1 MRLDGSNKS
10 EQVEVEGVSAPKPDC
25 EANAPEAPAHDHEQA
40 LLDRPRV
47 FTSSHFAEAALRARL
62 MGPLDNDALETSAA
76 PDVSQSAPGAAPD
89 ITQAGPT
96 ADANDPDVEPASN
109 ATPPTP
115 APGTHRP
122 EAALDGPRNGTSL
135 IRRGASGPEVEALQ
149 QALNAAGIEPQLEVD
164 GQLGADD
171 EAAIR
176 GFQRQHGCQ
185 VDGIV
190 GPETLGAI
198 DQARG
203 IEPNPAA
210 AAATQR
216 YRAGAAS
223 RYQPTTG
230 TSGAGEASG
239 AGGVNAVAGQPGA
252 TGLDGFDRI
261 IEHTLRFESG
271 GRYDAWNADD
281 NGHGVSFGLIQFN
294 QQVGSMPRLLR
305 EMNARDPQRFRDTFG
320 PHANNMLNADWVR
333 GANLNSPDI
342 RRRLQASGRDPV
354 FQGVQRDLAREAYL
368 DPAIA
373 MGAEHGITSERGIA
387 MLFDSAVQN
396 GRGGTRSRL
405 RQAARGGGSEREI
418 LDRFAGLADR
428 GRTNGRRRRLF
439 NSESLS
445 DSPPRSGTAA
455 PAAPGASDAGAS
467 APASGTPAGDT
478 PARVSG
484 PTATGG
490 TGALPGGPI
499 GPNDRVLMIGDSH
512 SVGTFGNEMD
522 RQLRATGAQVES
534 YGSSGSSASW
544 WMNGTTTRSGFVARH
559 TDGTVERPNWRTPHE
574 TPRLQDLIRQHRP
587 TVLVVSLGGNMRG
600 LSPAGIRRQVQ
611 DLARLAQESG
621 TRLVWAGPPER
632 RVDNDDGGASLNRFN
647 NILRDAVAPYGGFID
662 SSRHTEYSGG
672 DGLHY
677 SGRRGRQVATDWAEN
692 VMHDI
697 QGDR

>member
-484 PTATGG
+484 PTATSG

-499 GPNDRVLMIGDSH
+499 GPNDRVHVWQRDGSPTARDRRPGG
-512 SVGTFGNEMD
+512 VV
-522 RQLRATGAQVES
+522 RQLRKLGVVVDERNHNAIRVRRSARRWHRRTAELADATRNATPAGSDPPASADRPRRLAWGQHARAQPGGHPSAGA
-534 YGSSGSSASW
+534 G
-544 WMNGTTTRSGFVARH
+544 
-559 TDGTVERPNWRTPHE
+559 
-574 TPRLQDLIRQHRP
+574 PR
-587 TVLVVSLGGNMRG
+587 SLGAGKRNAAG
-600 LSPAGIRRQVQ
+600 LGRPAGEARR
-611 DLARLAQESG
+611 
-621 TRLVWAGPPER
+621 
-632 RVDNDDGGASLNRFN
+632 
-647 NILRDAVAPYGGFID
+647 
-662 SSRHTEYSGG
+662 
-672 DGLHY
+672 
-677 SGRRGRQVATDWAEN
+677 
-692 VMHDI
+692 
-697 QGDR
+697 